1 VALRGLR
8 AYARIRTR
16 FARLFC
22 SAAPGYFNMI
32 PCDFRWR
39 LQGPGVRVVSSAS
52 AETQL
57 CYNGYSTQREPRVDT
72 VSIHGRYQEWTP
84 DVDEIYQQDIPLQT
98 SQTNRVHEPVPG
110 QNKAL
115 SGSLS
120 NLYCELNKWMND
132 NDITM

>member
-1 VALRGLR
+1 
-8 AYARIRTR
+8 
-16 FARLFC
+16 
-22 SAAPGYFNMI
+22 
-32 PCDFRWR
+32 
-39 LQGPGVRVVSSAS
+39 VVSNDT

-72 VSIHGRYQEWTP
+72 VQFHGGYQEWTP
-84 DVDEIYQQDIPLQT
+84 DVDEILQQDLPLQT

-110 QNKAL
+110 QDKTI

-120 NLYCELNKWMND
+120 NLYSELNKWMND